1 MKAFLFCAAVYLVV
15 GFCVM
20 TALACASAA
29 IESSGWKETKKE
41 RFRRSVA
48 DIEQD
53 GGPLFVFAIIG
64 WPMVLVILF
73 LYCIYKL
80 TLWCSMRVV
89 MYVAD
94 QWDRRL
100 GR

>member
-20 TALACASAA
+20 TALACVSAA
-29 IESSGWKETKKE
+29 IESRGCKETKKE

-48 DIEQD
+48 DIED
-53 GGPLFVFAIIG
+53 GGPPFVVAIIG

-100 GR
+100 GQ